1 MAFGST
7 ATITINAVAK
17 VLNRINQDNYG
28 SEYYLRSTTEDYRMK
43 IRHSKESPQADGR
56 VMDRHNVEITHTVFA
71 TSTTPEIKRIY
82 SGTTRVYSTDDLTA
96 AGYLFAGAI
105 DYLDSSTVQGDLL
118 TWQS

>member
-28 SEYYLRSTTEDYRMK
+28 SEYYLRSTLEDYRMK
-43 IRHSKESPQADGR
+43 IRHSKEAPQADGR
-56 VMDRHNVEITHTVFA
+56 QFDRHNVEVTHTVFA
-71 TSTTPEIKRIY
+71 TSTVAEIKRVTSFTI
-82 SGTTRVYSTDDLTA
+82 RVLGTDDLTA
-96 AGYLFAGAI
+96 AGYLVAGVV
-105 DYLDSSTVQGDLL
+105 DYVDSSTVQGDLL